1 MFQFMLFNHLFE
13 AGLQTLWD
21 LSIYVFSVWQRTRK
35 ESLQK
40 FLIFAAS
47 MTLCLFDV
55 RLVNE

>member
-21 LSIYVFSVWQRTRK
+21 LNIFVFSVWQCTRK